1 LQLIIFAQHYLN
13 IMTKQELRKKYK
25 ELRQAMPLGAIQDE
39 SLAIANMLLR
49 LDIWQNTY
57 FHIFLTMENQKEVHT
72 DVILNILAGKD
83 KEVIVSRSDFD
94 SCSMVH
100 YLLTDNTK
108 LVLSTYGI
116 PEPVDG
122 IEVPSARMDVVFV
135 PLLAFDEKGHRVGY
149 GKGFYDRFLSECKP
163 DVIKIGLSFFEA
175 EPNDIPH
182 NPTDVALDYC
192 VTSKKVYNFKQ
203 SI

>member
-1 LQLIIFAQHYLN
+1 
-13 IMTKQELRKKYK
+13 MTKQELRKKYK
-25 ELRQAMPLGAIQDE
+25 ELRQAMPLEAIQDE
-39 SLAIANMLLR
+39 SLAIANRLLT

-72 DVILNILAGKD
+72 DVVLNILAGKD
-83 KEVIVSRSDFD
+83 KEVIVSRSDFK

-108 LVLSTYGI
+108 LVLSNYGI

-149 GKGFYDRFLSECKP
+149 GKGFYDRFLSECQA
-163 DVIKIGLSFFEA
+163 DVIKIGLSFFGA

-182 NPTDVALDYC
+182 NPTDIALDYC
-192 VTSKKVYNFKQ
+192 VTPKKVYNFKQ